1 MGLEASK
8 LEVGDDTLLVY
19 PQRLAGPSSSSE
31 GSVSS
36 DAFGSFPQKHMST
49 LKNAHHRL
57 GYSHREFRGWPL
69 EPLGQ
74 ST

>member
-1 MGLEASK
+1 MGLEASI
-8 LEVGDDTLLVY
+8 LEVGDHTVLVY
-19 PQRLAGPSSSSE
+19 PQWLAGPSSSSE

-36 DAFGSFPQKHMST
+36 DTFGSFPQKHMST
-49 LKNAHHRL
+49 LKNAQRL
-57 GYSHREFRGWPL
+57 GYNHREFRGWPL